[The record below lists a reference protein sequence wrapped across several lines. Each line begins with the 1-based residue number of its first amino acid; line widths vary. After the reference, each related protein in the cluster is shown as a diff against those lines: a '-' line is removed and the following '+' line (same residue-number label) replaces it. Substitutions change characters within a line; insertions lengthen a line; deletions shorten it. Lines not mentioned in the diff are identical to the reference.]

1 MERIRAGIIG
11 STGMVGQR
19 FVRML
24 DEHPYFELV
33 MLTSS
38 ERSVGMKYGEY
49 VNWSLGN
56 EMPEYVRER
65 ELKRTT
71 TEEIKKNEVDVVFSA
86 LPTAPA
92 KDIERDL
99 AKEDIPVFSN
109 ARANRMEEKVPILVP
124 EINSEHLDII
134 KHQNFERGF
143 IVTNSNCT
151 ASGLTMGLYP
161 LLELGVR
168 SVNVVTYQALSGAG
182 LTGVP
187 SLAIL
192 GNVIPFIRN
201 EEEAMEAET
210 KKILGRFDHEK
221 GRIVELETPVHA
233 SCARVPVINGHLEN
247 VNVEF
252 EGNVET
258 DELERIWKN
267 FRGPAQEL
275 RLPSAPE
282 SPVLFMDQEDRPQ
295 PAMDVN
301 AGKPEMAAGMAV
313 SVGCVRKK
321 EDNMINF
328 WVLVHNTVRG
338 AAGASMLNAEYA
350 FKKGVFRE
358 RGIC

>member
-11 STGMVGQR
+11 STGMVGQQ

-33 MLTSS
+33 MLSSS
-38 ERSVGMKYGEY
+38 ERSAGMKYGEY
-49 VNWSLGN
+49 VKWSLGK
-56 EMPEYVRER
+56 EMPDYVREL

-71 TEEIKKNEVDVVFSA
+71 TEDIKKEDVDMVFSA
-86 LPTAPA
+86 LPSAPA
-92 KDIERDL
+92 KNVENAL
-99 AKEDIPVFSN
+99 AEQGIPVFSN

-124 EINSEHLDII
+124 EINSEHLDVIE
-134 KHQNFERGF
+134 HQDYQKGF

-151 ASGLTMGLYP
+151 ASGLTMGLNP
-161 LLELGVR
+161 LIELGVR

-210 KKILGRFDHEK
+210 KKILGKFDREK
-221 GRIVELETPVHA
+221 GIIRELETPVHA

-247 VNVEF
+247 VSVEF
-252 EGNVET
+252 DGDADVQ
-258 DELERIWKN
+258 ELVDIWSN

-282 SPVLFMDQEDRPQ
+282 SPIIFMEQEDRPQ

-301 AGKPEMAAGMAV
+301 AGKPDRAAGMAV
-313 SVGCVRKK
+313 SVGRVRKK
-321 EDNMINF
+321 EDNMVNF

-338 AAGASMLNAEYA
+338 AAGASILNAEYA
-350 FKKGVFRE
+350 FRKGIFRE